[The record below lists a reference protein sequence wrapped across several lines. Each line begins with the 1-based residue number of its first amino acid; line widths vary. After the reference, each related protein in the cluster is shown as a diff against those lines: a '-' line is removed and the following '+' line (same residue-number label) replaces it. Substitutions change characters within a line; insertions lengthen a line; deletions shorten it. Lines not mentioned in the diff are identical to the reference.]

1 MNQPYVPIKDN
12 KKFIQIL
19 NEETKKKK
27 TNEKRDRSKLYK
39 YTNLLSI
46 SI

>member
-27 TNEKRDRSKLYK
+27 SMKKETGQNCINTLIY
-39 YTNLLSI
+39 
-46 SI
+46 

>member
-12 KKFIQIL
+12 EKFISIL
-19 NEETKKKK
+19 NEEIKK
-27 TNEKRDRSKLYK
+27 TNEKRYRSKLYK

>member
-12 KKFIQIL
+12 EKFISIL
-19 NEETKKKK
+19 NEEIKKK
-27 TNEKRDRSKLYK
+27 TNEKRYRSKLYK